1 MTISPTESR
10 LCPVYN
16 KKDSPE
22 DVMHR
27 DSEKCAQENNKT
39 ANISKHWKEMKER
52 CKRPKI
58 SYMLD
63 GNRQVEHPLLHKP
76 QMHQSN

>member
-22 DVMHR
+22 DVVYC
-27 DSEKCAQENNKT
+27 DSEKCAQEDNKT
-39 ANISKHWKEMKER
+39 TNISKYWKEMKEG
-52 CKRPKI
+52 CKRLKT